1 MDRSP
6 TRKRVLLMSFPTTR
20 HGRYRAGVL
29 HSSLGGHPCPT
40 LGPHHIKDKVEPMA
54 VTQRPHEKLRTPK
67 PLTKPPK
74 KAWPWPLNLYQTA
87 VGKKWVMALTGLGLV
102 GFVVVHM
109 IGNLHLYEGPVEVHE
124 YAEAL
129 RDLGGHIIPRTYVL
143 WLLRVGLL
151 GMFVLHIHS
160 AVTLTRMNQVS
171 NSRYQSGRD
180 YAAANFASR
189 SMRWTGPILSLF
201 ILYHLADLTWGWF
214 DDDWV
219 RGDPYGNVD
228 RSLSRIPVAAFYIAA
243 NVALAVHLVH
253 GIFSMFTS
261 LGWNSPKLNKARRP
275 IAAGIAGLIL
285 LGNLSFPIMVQTG
298 VIEEET
304 PLSVLLDELE
314 QDEARELLEAA
325 E

>member
-1 MDRSP
+1 MQVYC
-6 TRKRVLLMSFPTTR
+6 T
-20 HGRYRAGVL
+20 A
-29 HSSLGGHPCPT
+29 
-40 LGPHHIKDKVEPMA
+40 IINDKVGFMA
-54 VTQRPHEKLRTPK
+54 VTLRPHDKLRTPPPLKK
-67 PLTKPPK
+67 PARF
-74 KAWPWPLNLYQTA
+74 KAPWPLNLYQTA
-87 VGKKWVMALTGLGLV
+87 IGKKWVMGLTGLGLI
-102 GFVVVHM
+102 GFVLAHM

-129 RDLGGHIIPRTYVL
+129 RDLGGHIIPRTWLL
-143 WLLRVGLL
+143 WLLRIGLL

-160 AVTLTRMNQVS
+160 AVSLSRMSQVS
-171 NSRYQSGRD
+171 DSRYQSGRD

-189 SMRWTGPILSLF
+189 TMRWTGPILALF
-201 ILYHLADLTWGWF
+201 ILYHLADITWGWF

-228 RSLSRIPVAAFYIAA
+228 RSLSFLPVAIFYIIA
-243 NVALAVHLVH
+243 NIALAIHLFH

-261 LGWNSPKLNKARRP
+261 IGLNSPKFNPMRRP
-275 IAAGIAGLIL
+275 LAAGIAGLIL
-285 LGNLSFPIMVQTG
+285 LGNLSFPIMVQAG

-304 PLSVLLDELE
+304 PLSVLLAEEE

>member
-1 MDRSP
+1 
-6 TRKRVLLMSFPTTR
+6 
-20 HGRYRAGVL
+20 
-29 HSSLGGHPCPT
+29 
-40 LGPHHIKDKVEPMA
+40 MA
-54 VTQRPHEKLRTPK
+54 VTQRPHDKLRTPK
-67 PLTKPPK
+67 PLKKPPRQ
-74 KAWPWPLNLYQTA
+74 WPWPLNLYQTA
-87 VGKKWVMALTGLGLV
+87 VGKKWVMALTGLGLI
-102 GFVVVHM
+102 GFVVAHM

-129 RDLGGHIIPRTYVL
+129 RDLGGHIIPRTWLL
-143 WLLRVGLL
+143 WLLRLGLL

-160 AVTLTRMNQVS
+160 AVTLSYLTNATGTK
-171 NSRYQSGRD
+171 YQSKQD
-180 YAAANFASR
+180 FAAANFASR
-189 SMRWTGPILSLF
+189 TMRWTGPILALF

-228 RSLSRIPVAAFYIAA
+228 RSLSVIPVAAFYIVA
-243 NVALAVHLVH
+243 NLALALHLFH

-261 LGWNSPKLNKARRP
+261 LGVNSPKINRLRRP
-275 IAAGIAGLIL
+275 AAVGIAGLVL
-285 LGNLSFPIMVQTG
+285 LGNLSFPIMVQAG

-304 PLSVLLDELE
+304 PLSVLLAEEE